1 MLLTIRRV
9 TASSSISFEVYDFA
23 FRIRSN
29 VPETRRA
36 FKRLYGD
43 FTKPVSDATAL
54 DADFNADGDGRFFWQ
69 VGDKYGSE
77 AALIPAL
84 WAFEAALCERMLLS
98 QAARVAIHGVGVYSR
113 NSAAVIVGRSGA
125 GKSTL
130 SLALARRA
138 FAVASDDVTLVD
150 PATLH
155 LLPVPRCY
163 HLDANSV
170 AMLEADRFR
179 FPRTW
184 EDFHFL
190 VPADLG
196 VRAVP
201 ERTARY
207 LILMS
212 GPRQE
217 SPRLEPI
224 SQAEMAAQILA
235 ETGRAQLRDSDVIGV
250 LARMAGAAGC
260 YRLFPGQLG
269 PTADMLADLLNS
281 EGAECGASISA

>member
-1 MLLTIRRV
+1 VRLTTGRV

-23 FRIRSN
+23 FRLRSN

-36 FKRLYGD
+36 FKRLYGG
-43 FTKPVSDATAL
+43 FRKPVPDASTL
-54 DADFNADGDGRFFWQ
+54 DADFNTDGSGKFVWQ
-69 VGDKYGSE
+69 VGEKDGSE
-77 AALIPAL
+77 AALVPAL
-84 WAFEAALCERMLLS
+84 WAFEAALCEQMLLS
-98 QAARVAIHGVGVYSR
+98 QAGRVAIHGVGVYSR
-113 NSAAVIVGRSGA
+113 SSAAVIVGRSGA

-130 SLALARRA
+130 SLALARRG
-138 FAVASDDVTLVD
+138 FAVASDDVMLVD

-170 AMLEADRFR
+170 AILEADKFR
-179 FPRTW
+179 FPRAW
-184 EDFHFL
+184 QDFHFL

-207 LILMS
+207 LILLS
-212 GPRQE
+212 GPRGE
-217 SPRLEPI
+217 DPRLEPI
-224 SQAEMAAQILA
+224 SQAEMVAQILA

-260 YRLFPGQLG
+260 YRLFPGQLSA
-269 PTADMLADLLNS
+269 TADMLADLLNS
-281 EGAECGASISA
+281 EPAECGARISA